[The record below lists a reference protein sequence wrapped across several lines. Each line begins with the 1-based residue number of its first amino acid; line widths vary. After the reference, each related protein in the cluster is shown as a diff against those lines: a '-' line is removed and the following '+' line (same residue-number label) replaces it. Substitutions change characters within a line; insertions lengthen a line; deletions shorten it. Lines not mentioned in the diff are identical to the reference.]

1 MIKALIYK
9 ITFNDN
15 TCYVGSTTNT
25 IDKRLTQHINNK
37 PSVNGYESYV
47 KEKVLSGVGFT
58 KEILKED
65 VFFNK
70 YDLLYWERILT
81 HSTPNIMNKR
91 RCWRTTEEK
100 INQIKQTKSESDK
113 KYREKNDEKLKAF
126 KNKKVVCDL
135 CNNEYTHSNKSRHL
149 KSKLCLNN
157 RK

>member
-1 MIKALIYK
+1 MIYGIIYK
-9 ITFNDN
+9 LTFNDD
-15 TCYVGSTTNT
+15 TCYVGSTTKTLN
-25 IDKRLTQHINNK
+25 KRFSQHTQQL
-37 PSVNGYESYV
+37 PSVNGYENYV
-47 KEKVLSGVGFT
+47 RKKILTCVGFT

-65 VFFNK
+65 VFFDK

-81 HSTPNIMNKR
+81 DLTPNTINKK
-91 RCWRTTEEK
+91 RCWRTSQEEGK
-100 INQIKQTKSESDK
+100 QIKQTKRESDK